1 LSREKQPKADLPR
14 KIFMKKRVVITG
26 MGAITP
32 VGNTVKE
39 TWGSLLAGKSGI
51 GPITIFDSSQHD
63 VHIAGEIK
71 GFDPL
76 EVLEKKELKRIP
88 RFIQYALKASKEAIG
103 MSKLDLNSI
112 NKDRVAVLI
121 GSGIG
126 GLNVIEEQQ
135 TIFLQK
141 GPGRVSPF
149 LIPML
154 IPNMAAAFV
163 SIKYGFRGPNFTIVT
178 ACATGSHSI
187 GEAYKLIQR
196 GDADIAVAGGVEGA
210 ITPLGLAGFCSAKSL
225 STRNNEPEKASRPF
239 DKDRDGFVMSDGGGI
254 VILETLEG
262 ALARGAEIFGEI
274 AGYAASD
281 DAYHMTA
288 PPENGEGGA
297 LSMKNSLNDAYI
309 KPEDINYINA
319 HGTSTLIGDIA
330 ETRGIKSVFGDHA
343 KKIAINS
350 TKSMAGHMLGGT
362 GAVEF
367 IVTLLSI
374 KNNIVHPTIN
384 LDNPDPECDL
394 DYVPKVKREMEVNYG
409 LSNSFGF
416 GGHNATLIA
425 KKYR

>member
-1 LSREKQPKADLPR
+1 
-14 KIFMKKRVVITG
+14 MKKRIVVTG
-26 MGAITP
+26 MGTITP
-32 VGNTVKE
+32 VGNTVKD
-39 TWGSLLAGKSGI
+39 TWESLLAGKSGI
-51 GPITIFDSSQHD
+51 GQITIFDSSQHD

-71 GFDPL
+71 NFDPL

-88 RFIQYALKASKEAIG
+88 RFIQYALKASKEAIE
-103 MSKLDLNSI
+103 MSKLDLATI

-135 TIFLQK
+135 TVFLQK

-187 GEAYKLIQR
+187 GEAFKLIQR
-196 GDADIAVAGGVEGA
+196 GDADIALAGGVEGA
-210 ITPLGLAGFCSAKSL
+210 LTPLGLAGFCAARSL

-239 DKDRDGFVMSDGGGI
+239 DKDRDGFVMSDGGGVI
-254 VILETLEG
+254 VLETLEG
-262 ALARGAEIFGEI
+262 ALARGAEILGEI
-274 AGYAASD
+274 AGYGASD
-281 DAYHMTA
+281 DAFHMTA

-297 LSMKNSLNDAYI
+297 LAMSNAINDAEI

-330 ETRGIKSVFGDHA
+330 ETRGIKSVFGSHA
-343 KKIAINS
+343 KKVAINS
-350 TKSMAGHMLGGT
+350 TKSMTGHMLGGT

-367 IVTLLSI
+367 IVTMLSI

-384 LDNPDPECDL
+384 LDNPDPELDL
-394 DYVPKVKREMEVNYG
+394 DYVPKVKRDMEVNYG